1 MDNLDDMTKK
11 YKDEIVNLY
20 KNQDNEYVPD
30 FPDDESV
37 AEDNE
42 QSENGEKVSDD
53 MIMPPAVTEPL
64 KVYNSEDEEYKG
76 SGYLIVEVKSGS
88 GAYPVENA
96 LVIVTRNIN
105 GEDKILSIMRTN
117 QNGKTEIMELPAPA
131 NNGTKI
137 SDKNP
142 YAFYNVIVYME
153 SYYEVQNRNVSVFSG
168 ITSLLPVNLIPLPA
182 YTHENKVM
190 TFYEQEPDL

>member
-1 MDNLDDMTKK
+1 MDNLDDITKK

-20 KNQDNEYVPD
+20 KNQENEYVPD
-30 FPDDESV
+30 FSDDETIS
-37 AEDNE
+37 ENDE
-42 QSENGEKVSDD
+42 PSENGEKIPDD

>member
-30 FPDDESV
+30 FPDDETI
-37 AEDNE
+37 AEDSE
-42 QSENGEKVSDD
+42 PSENGEKVPDD

>member
-1 MDNLDDMTKK
+1 MDNLDDITKK

-20 KNQDNEYVPD
+20 KNQENEYVPD
-30 FPDDESV
+30 FSDDETIS
-37 AEDNE
+37 ENDE
-42 QSENGEKVSDD
+42 PSENGEKIPDD

-182 YTHENKVM
+182 YTHENQVM